1 MASTFFGLDI
11 AYTGVQAANAKVNTT
26 ANNIANV
33 ETKGYTRQEA
43 IQVASDP
50 LRVSQTYG
58 MAGTGVTTT
67 DITQVRN
74 QFYDV
79 KYWQSQTNLG
89 QYETK
94 MYYMYQIEDYF
105 TDKDT
110 VEGFEPRFSNV
121 FNTLEEVYKQAG
133 TDSTKTQFI
142 GAAGDLCEYFNA
154 QATNL
159 QKLQLGIN
167 EEIRNRVDKI
177 NTIAEQI
184 TTLNKQINTI
194 EVNQTHANELRD
206 KRNLLVDELSKIVDV
221 EVRETPI
228 YITAGSNI
236 PSGIYNY
243 EVMIAG
249 GQQLVNGYEYN
260 NLIYTARANSEKV
273 NQSDADGLY
282 DIEWDNGLGFNM
294 YGANLG
300 GELKGLIELRDGN
313 NEEYFHG
320 NTTNVI
326 ANKDG
331 SYSVSIGI
339 AKYIDYLT
347 DMNKCTLPEAGQI
360 TLSNMTYRY
369 TSWTYDEQNGKYTF
383 NIEPSEGQPS
393 PEMYIDKPASVGRAI
408 NYMGIPYY
416 QEQMNEWVRVFA
428 KAMNEIEH
436 NAEDNYGNKAESL
449 FTARSTTGVEE
460 TFKFKDS
467 VHDSLEAEYEDK
479 YKKYS
484 SKDDD
489 YYRLTAGNFSVNRQ
503 MEIDINK
510 FGTTV
515 DIKKGSDAQD
525 ITELLLKVHDQKT
538 IKLNGKDIDTSFRGC
553 SSKDFLQ
560 CLTSDIALAGNNA
573 KTFTDNYTNIAKS
586 VSSQRMSISGVD
598 NDEEALNLVKFQ
610 EAYNLSAKVM
620 QIMTE
625 IYDRLILQT
634 GV

>member
-43 IQVASDP
+43 VQVASDP
-50 LRVSQTYG
+50 LRVSQSYG
-58 MAGTGVTTT
+58 MAGTGVTTKE
-67 DITQVRN
+67 ITQVRN
-74 QFYDV
+74 EFYDV
-79 KYWQSQTNLG
+79 KYWQTQSNLG

-133 TDSTKTQFI
+133 TDSTKTQFL

-154 QATNL
+154 QATALKQL
-159 QKLQLGIN
+159 QTGIN
-167 EEIRNRVDKI
+167 EEIRNRIDKI

-194 EVNQTHANELRD
+194 EINSTHANELRD
-206 KRNLLVDELSKIVDV
+206 KRNLLIDELSKIVDV
-221 EVRETPI
+221 EVKETPI

-236 PSGIYNY
+236 QSGIYNY
-243 EVMIAG
+243 EVSIAG

-260 NLIYTARANSEKV
+260 TLLYTARANTEKV

-282 DIEWDNGLGFNM
+282 DISWENGLQFNT

-300 GELKGLIELRDGN
+300 GELKGLIEMRDGN

-320 NTTNVI
+320 ETSNVI
-326 ANKDG
+326 DNGDG
-331 SYSVSIGI
+331 TYKVSVEIQQ
-339 AKYIDYLT
+339 YIDYLT

-360 TLSNMTYRY
+360 TLSNMTYTY
-369 TSWTYDEQNGKYTF
+369 SSWTYDEQNGKYTF
-383 NIEPSEGQPS
+383 TIKPSEGQPS
-393 PEMYIDKPASVGRAI
+393 PELYLDKPASIGRAI

-428 KAMNEIEH
+428 KAMNEIEQS
-436 NAEDNYGNKAESL
+436 AQDAYGNKAEAL
-449 FTARSTTGVEE
+449 FTGNNPTDGNS

-467 VHDSLEAEYEDK
+467 VHDDPTDTDK

-484 SKDDD
+484 SDSDD
-489 YYRLTAGNFSVNRQ
+489 YYRLTAANISVNRQ
-503 MEIDINK
+503 MELDINK

-515 DIKKGSDAQD
+515 DIAKGVDAQD
-525 ITELLLKVHDQKT
+525 ITELLLKVHSQKT
-538 IKLNGKDIDTSFRGC
+538 INLNGKKIDTSFRGC

-573 KTFTDNYTNIAKS
+573 KTFTDNYTNILKS
-586 VSSQRMSISGVD
+586 VSQQRLSISGVD

-625 IYDRLILQT
+625 IYDRLILET